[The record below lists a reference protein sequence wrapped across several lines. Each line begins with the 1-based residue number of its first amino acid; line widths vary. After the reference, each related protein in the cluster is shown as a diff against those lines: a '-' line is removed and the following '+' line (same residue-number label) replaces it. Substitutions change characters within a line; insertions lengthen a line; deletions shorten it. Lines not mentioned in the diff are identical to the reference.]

1 MKNDSHSSQLAGH
14 PQRNTAISRTVT
26 ISARVVMGAGLFAL
40 WTAGATARLSAEE
53 ATDIPKL
60 QNPFSVAYL
69 KANLVQTKPRMIYN
83 PKIVDQLKRSISSD
97 PVIGK
102 LYQAARLEAYGILDQ
117 PVIQRIKTSNAM
129 LDVSRKLLRRI
140 NMLGVVYL
148 VERDKIIL
156 DRINLELLAVSDFPD
171 WNPPVYLDVAEICTA
186 VSLALDWTLDELPKS
201 TIAKAKKALIEKG
214 IQPSWKRKDGEMQ
227 FAWWVNHYNN
237 WNQVCNGGMIAASI
251 AIAEDD
257 PELAANTIK
266 RALNGIPHVLNENY
280 VPDGACPEGVGYWNY
295 ATSYAVLTLSMLE
308 TSFGSDFGYRSYPGF
323 MQSATYRL
331 MCGSAPSGWYYNY
344 ADCDDT
350 PGSGGDVILAWFAT
364 QAGESMFYEKTKFL
378 NPSKNIGLSYMT
390 GAALAWMCRYKE
402 KSNEKPPTAWVGK
415 GRTPVAVFTG
425 QGTNGYYF
433 ATKGGCG
440 AVSHGNMD
448 AGSFI
453 FELDGVRWSIDPGTQ
468 SYMIG
473 EQGFDLWHQNQNS
486 ERWQLL
492 TKNNHGHSTL
502 TINGRLHQ
510 ANGYA
515 LVKDYKLGN
524 QPSVTIDMS
533 PAFEA
538 QLQRASRTFTKDSD
552 SSLLIEDEIK
562 PNAKTQQI
570 TWQFITQADVEV
582 TADAA
587 ILKQNGKLL
596 RIANLSHPQRPFNVV
611 SLDPPP
617 HKLDK
622 RMVGLKRIELNIPV
636 SKQEKDS
643 FKIRIR
649 LNGQEPGD
657 KQNNEDHLRYENGA
671 HLGTKSTIEIG
682 RRFASSLLAAE
693 KKTSNVSVT
702 DTARTNILFIA
713 LDDPANKELVDKLT
727 KKMIGGLAR

>member
-1 MKNDSHSSQLAGH
+1 MS
-14 PQRNTAISRTVT
+14 ISRTVA
-26 ISARVVMGAGLFAL
+26 IAARVVMGAGLLAL
-40 WTAGATARLSAEE
+40 WAAGSATRLSAEE
-53 ATDIPKL
+53 ATEIPKL

-69 KANLVQTKPRMIYN
+69 KANLVHSKPRMIYN
-83 PKIVDQLKRSISSD
+83 PTIVDQLKRSISTD

-102 LYQAARLEAYGILDQ
+102 LYQSVRTEAYGILGQ
-117 PVIQRIKTSNAM
+117 PVIQRVKTSNAM

-156 DRINLELLAVSDFPD
+156 DRINLELLAVCDFPD

-186 VSLALDWTLDELPKS
+186 VSLALDWTLDDLPKS

-214 IQPSWKRKDGEMQ
+214 IQPSWKRKDGEIQ
-227 FAWWVNHYNN
+227 FPWWVNHYNN

-266 RALNGIPHVLNENY
+266 RALNGIPHVLYENY
-280 VPDGACPEGVGYWNY
+280 VPDGVCPEGVGYWSY

-331 MCGSAPSGWYYNY
+331 MCGSAPSGWFYNY
-344 ADCDDT
+344 ADCGDS
-350 PGSGGDVILAWFAT
+350 PGPGGDVILAWFAT
-364 QAGESMFYEKTKFL
+364 QTGKSMFYEKAKFL
-378 NPSKNIGLSYMT
+378 MPSQNLGLSYMT
-390 GAALAWMCRYKE
+390 GAALAWMCQYEE

-415 GRTPVAVFTG
+415 GRTPVAVFTDA
-425 QGTNGYYF
+425 GTNCYYF
-433 ATKGGCG
+433 AAKGGCG

-453 FELDGVRWSIDPGTQ
+453 FELNGVRWGIDPGTQ

-473 EQGFDLWHQNQNS
+473 EQGFDLWHQHQNS

-502 TINGRLHQ
+502 TINGCLHQ

-515 LVKDYKLGN
+515 LVKDYTLAS
-524 QPSVTIDMS
+524 QPSVTFDLS
-533 PAFEA
+533 PAINT
-538 QLQRASRTFTKDSD
+538 QLESASRTFTKDSN

-562 PNAKTQQI
+562 PNAKTKQI
-570 TWQFITQADVEV
+570 TWQFITQAEVEV
-582 TADAA
+582 TTDGA
-587 ILKQNGKLL
+587 ILKQSGKNL
-596 RIANLSHPQRPFNVV
+596 RITNLSHPQRPFDVV

-643 FKIRIR
+643 IRIRIR
-649 LNGQEPGD
+649 LNGQEPND
-657 KQNNEDHLRYENGA
+657 R
-671 HLGTKSTIEIG
+671 S
-682 RRFASSLLAAE
+682 ASE
-693 KKTSNVSVT
+693 
-702 DTARTNILFIA
+702 
-713 LDDPANKELVDKLT
+713 E
-727 KKMIGGLAR
+727 